1 MVIFYCSDEI
11 EEKIYDIEGNEIERT
26 KEEYPY
32 SYSPITIWI
41 DNKVE
46 ANATIYSDRLHRMDY
61 KKYNRLCKEIW
72 GDESQYFDDRQP
84 KDIEKFLSMFFNREI
99 KLVRIREECNQSS
112 GYPYWR
118 FDYKDI

>member
-1 MVIFYCSDEI
+1 MVIFYCSDGV
-11 EEKIYDIEGNEIERT
+11 EEKIYDMEGNKIERT

-41 DNKVE
+41 DSKVQ
-46 ANATIYSDRLHRMDY
+46 ANATVYSDRLHRMDY

>member
-1 MVIFYCSDEI
+1 
-11 EEKIYDIEGNEIERT
+11 
-26 KEEYPY
+26 
-32 SYSPITIWI
+32 
-41 DNKVE
+41 
-46 ANATIYSDRLHRMDY
+46 MDY

-84 KDIEKFLSMFFNREI
+84 KDIEKFLSMFFDREI
-99 KLVRIREECNQSS
+99 KLARIREECNQSS